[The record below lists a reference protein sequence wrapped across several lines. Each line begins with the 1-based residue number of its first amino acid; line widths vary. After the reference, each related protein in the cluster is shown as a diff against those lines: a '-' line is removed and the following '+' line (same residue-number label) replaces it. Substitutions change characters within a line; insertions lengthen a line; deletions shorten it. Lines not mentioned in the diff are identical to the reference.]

1 MQADKQ
7 QDTKRALNSFFIASQ
22 PQAYRMAK
30 AALRDHEQALDI
42 VQDSMLKMTEHY
54 RDKAVEEWPLLFF
67 RIVTNRINDA
77 RRFRML
83 YAGKKLLLSSFRKAD
98 NEVTDDD
105 VIDMLAE
112 SPSHGSGEQFD
123 TLASQQLND
132 KLEVA
137 MQKLPMQQ
145 RQVFMLREWQGFS
158 IKEAADILGCEIGTI
173 KQHHYRALRALR
185 AELAEYWEYANSE
198 I

>member
-1 MQADKQ
+1 MQATNE
-7 QDTKRALNSFFIASQ
+7 QDTQQALNDFFTASQ

-42 VQDSMLKMTEHY
+42 VQDSMLKMVEHY
-54 RDKAVEEWPLLFF
+54 RDKPQQEWPMLFF

-83 YAGKKLLLSSFRKAD
+83 HAGKKLLLSSFRKTEND
-98 NEVTDDD
+98 TSEDEI
-105 VIDMLAE
+105 IDMLD
-112 SPSHGSGEQFD
+112 EQD
-123 TLASQQLND
+123 NVDSQQLENLAKQQLND

-158 IKEAADILGCEIGTI
+158 IKEAAQILECSIGTI
-173 KQHHYRALRALR
+173 KQHHHRALKALR
-185 AELAEYWEYANSE
+185 EELAEYWEHANSE
-198 I
+198 S